1 MRDRQKDSAKKALRD
16 ELKTESSIEVEEF
29 SKNEL
34 DLNVFKNT
42 DSSIP
47 LDEYNINDAQYAMLV
62 KKMKYERIGYYIRI
76 VSLVGIVLGILTGV
90 YMLNQIVFRLIM
102 VTTVLLIIILFNSK
116 EMRNMVFQPVDKNN
130 LRFIQNRQSLKF
142 YIGIVSDSVTIK
154 NDITAVYFKDK
165 YILLKDIYSLWSFD
179 KDDVV
184 IVIYNTKLDEVKI
197 RDVEDTFKVKVNM
210 KFNSKELK

>member
-184 IVIYNTKLDEVKI
+184 IVIYNIKLDEVKI

-210 KFNSKELK
+210 KFKSKELK